1 MPSEQSTVSASEL
14 IFVVVLGVMNV
25 ETARFSYSRLV
36 IVVLGEFVVR
46 QGGDPEYFYI
56 LMHG

>member
-1 MPSEQSTVSASEL
+1 MSASEL
-14 IFVVVLGVMNV
+14 IFVVVLGVVNV